1 MDVATPSVH
10 EPVLFQ
16 TARDPLG
23 ASYLGNTKLVF
34 ISLTF
39 LNNICRLGGVV
50 NVYRWTGRCGGRR
63 VCAG

>member
-23 ASYLGNTKLVF
+23 ASYLGWYLLPYVVGFTHTIGELVV
-34 ISLTF
+34 
-39 LNNICRLGGVV
+39 GVV
-50 NVYRWTGRCGGRR
+50 
-63 VCAG
+63 

>member
-23 ASYLGNTKLVF
+23 ASYLGWYLLPYVVFFFFLYAIGKLVVH
-34 ISLTF
+34 
-39 LNNICRLGGVV
+39 VV
-50 NVYRWTGRCGGRR
+50 
-63 VCAG
+63 

>member
-23 ASYLGNTKLVF
+23 ASYLGRYLLSYVGLV
-34 ISLTF
+34 
-39 LNNICRLGGVV
+39 VV
-50 NVYRWTGRCGGRR
+50 VFYVFFG
-63 VCAG
+63 

>member
-23 ASYLGNTKLVF
+23 ASYLGRYLLSYVGLVVVVF
-34 ISLTF
+34 YVFF
-39 LNNICRLGGVV
+39 LGDLF
-50 NVYRWTGRCGGRR
+50 
-63 VCAG
+63 VCLFVWVLCAI